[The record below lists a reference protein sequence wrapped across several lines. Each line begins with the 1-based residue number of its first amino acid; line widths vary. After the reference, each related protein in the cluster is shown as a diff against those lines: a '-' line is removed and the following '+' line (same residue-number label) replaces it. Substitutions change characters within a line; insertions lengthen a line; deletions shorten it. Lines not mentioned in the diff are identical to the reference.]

1 MELDPQHGENMHIK
15 KKLKR
20 FREIKKKEWK
30 KISKKTR
37 DRK

>member
-20 FREIKKKEWK
+20 FREIKKKRVK
-30 KISKKTR
+30 KNIEKNQR
-37 DRK
+37 